1 MTDFLTSLLYLGGV
15 FHIVFLEGMEIIW
28 NSQPST
34 LLARQA
40 LILHLKY
47 NTTFTVV
54 TSIDHFFGKQW
65 RDYVNSKIPAFLL
78 LTDAENIPWESG
90 ESTRRRLQFL
100 FRSLLFHSLGEGLN
114 CVFISGIEMTAT
126 KVMGYYV
133 ESLPDHRLRFRKVG
147 PVHI

>member
-1 MTDFLTSLLYLGGV
+1 M
-15 FHIVFLEGMEIIW
+15 
-28 NSQPST
+28 

-78 LTDAENIPWESG
+78 LTDVENIPWESG

-147 PVHI
+147 PVQIQ

>member
-1 MTDFLTSLLYLGGV
+1 
-15 FHIVFLEGMEIIW
+15 MEIIW
-28 NSQPST
+28 TSQPSM

-47 NTTFTVV
+47 NTTITVV

-65 RDYVNSKIPAFLL
+65 RDYLNSKIPAFLL

-90 ESTRRRLQFL
+90 ESTRRRLQFF

-114 CVFISGIEMTAT
+114 CVFISDIEMTAT
-126 KVMGYYV
+126 KVIGYYM

>member
-1 MTDFLTSLLYLGGV
+1 M
-15 FHIVFLEGMEIIW
+15 
-28 NSQPST
+28 

-65 RDYVNSKIPAFLL
+65 RDYVNIKIPAFLV
-78 LTDAENIPWESG
+78 LTDAENIPWEPG
-90 ESTRRRLQFL
+90 EKTRRGLQFL

-114 CVFISGIEMTAT
+114 CVFISGIEMTAIN
-126 KVMGYYV
+126 VMGYYM

-147 PVHI
+147 PVQVQ

>member
-1 MTDFLTSLLYLGGV
+1 M
-15 FHIVFLEGMEIIW
+15 
-28 NSQPST
+28 Q
-34 LLARQA
+34 LARQA

-65 RDYVNSKIPAFLL
+65 RDYVNSKIPAFLV

-90 ESTRRRLQFL
+90 EKTRQGLQFL
-100 FRSLLFHSLGEGLN
+100 LRSLLFHSLGEGLN

-126 KVMGYYV
+126 KVMGYYM
-133 ESLPDHRLRFRKVG
+133 ESLPAHRLRFRKVG
-147 PVHI
+147 PVQIQ